1 VSDDSGRVPG
11 PTSDL
16 GRGSLEALTDEVL
29 PALIA
34 RLRASRLG
42 ELEVRTD
49 GWRVRLRREAA
60 SLRSHAAGAGGAADP
75 GDDAILAGSVAR
87 SPAVGYFSPAPELAI
102 GRSVQ
107 AGDLLGSIDVLGI
120 VQELVAGAEG
130 IVSSI
135 LAEEGQAVEYGQA
148 LVEIDALEVDVE
160 PPGQESAGT
169 RGGPGR

>member
-1 VSDDSGRVPG
+1 MSDDIGRVPG
-11 PTSDL
+11 PTGGV
-16 GRGSLEALTDEVL
+16 GRGSLETLTEEVL

-49 GWRVRLRREAA
+49 GWRVRLRREATSA
-60 SLRSHAAGAGGAADP
+60 RSYAAGPGGAAGPDDDP
-75 GDDAILAGSVAR
+75 ALAGSVAR
-87 SPAVGYFSPAPELAI
+87 SPAVGYFSPAPDLVI

-120 VQELVAGAEG
+120 VQEVVAGAEG
-130 IVSSI
+130 IVSNV

-148 LVEIDALEVDVE
+148 LVEIDALEIDVE
-160 PPGQESAGT
+160 LGGQEPPDV
-169 RGGPGR
+169 GGAAR